1 MKPHRQL
8 HILQKGNR
16 MRRIISAFITA
27 FVLVSCVF
35 TTGCSAGEISVTLN
49 GSKLDLNQSPVIV
62 DGRTLVPFRGIFEA
76 LGAEVS
82 WDGDTRTVTGT
93 SGEKKIVLTI
103 DSTEAFV
110 NGESRILDVAP
121 KIVNDYTMVPVR
133 FVSESFGANVQWDSR
148 TRTVSILFNSN
159 LKIVFVNVGQG
170 DCTLILC
177 DGETM
182 LIDGGTADKSRT
194 VVAVLKKYGV
204 EHLDYLVS
212 THAHADH
219 CGGLAA
225 ALKAVTVGEVL
236 APRTESSAKAYRDF
250 EKGVV
255 SRGLQI
261 TNPEPGYEFS
271 LGAGNAVVLGPVT
284 EDEEDINN
292 TSIVLKLNYGSR
304 SFLFTGDCESE
315 GEKEILDSGADVSA
329 DVLKVGHHGAEYSS
343 SYRFLRAV
351 MPDYAVISV
360 GSDNSYGHPTEE
372 ALSRLRDV
380 GAKVYRTDLQGDI
393 IVTCDGSEIE
403 VTTNKNTY
411 VQTNP
416 TEAPATDEVL
426 YIGNRRSKK
435 LHKSTCS
442 GLPNEDNREYFSSR
456 SDAINDGYEACKLCK
471 P

>member
-1 MKPHRQL
+1 MK
-8 HILQKGNR
+8 
-16 MRRIISAFITA
+16 RIISAFMTA
-27 FVLVSCVF
+27 FVLITCVF

-49 GSKLDLNQSPVIV
+49 GSKLELNQPPVIV

-93 SGEKKIVLTI
+93 SEEKSVVLTI
-103 DSTEAFV
+103 NSAEAFV

-121 KIVNDYTMVPVR
+121 QIINDYTMVPVR
-133 FVSESFGANVQWDSR
+133 FVSEAFGANVQWNSR

-170 DCTLILC
+170 DCTLIIC

-194 VVAVLKKYGV
+194 VVAVLKKHGV
-204 EHLDYLVS
+204 DHLDYLVS

-219 CGGLAA
+219 CGGLAG
-225 ALKAVTVGEVL
+225 ALNSVTVDEVL
-236 APRTESSAKAYRDF
+236 APRTGSDAKAYRDF
-250 EKGVV
+250 EKGVAAQGV
-255 SRGLQI
+255 EI
-261 TNPEPGYEFS
+261 TNPKPGDEFS
-271 LGAGNAVVLGPVT
+271 FGGGNVVVLGPVN
-284 EDEEDINN
+284 EDVSDVNN
-292 TSIVLKLNYGSR
+292 TSIVLKLTYGDR
-304 SFLFTGDCESE
+304 SFLFTGDCEAE
-315 GEKEILDSGADVSA
+315 GERDILETGADVSA

-343 SYRFLRAV
+343 SYRFLREV

-360 GSDNSYGHPTEE
+360 GRDNSYGHPTEE
-372 ALSRLRDV
+372 ALSRFRDI
-380 GAKVYRTDLQGDI
+380 GAEVYRTDLQGDI
-393 IVTCDGSEIE
+393 IVTSDGNEIQI
-403 VTTNKNTY
+403 TANKNTY
-411 VQTNP
+411 VETNP
-416 TEAPATDEVL
+416 TEKPSEGEVL

-435 LHKSTCS
+435 FHKSTCS

-456 SDAINDGYEACKLCK
+456 SDAVNDGYEPCKMCK